1 MPDLP
6 VRIEVIPGDGLEER
20 LGAHL
25 PAPAVV
31 TVTCLPHHGPGEAVE
46 TAVRLAAAGY
56 TAVPHLAARSVAGRS
71 ELAGYVARC
80 LDAGIRD
87 VFVVGG
93 DTAHAAGPYAWS
105 GALMEDLAELSGGA
119 LRQGIAV
126 YPEGHPTT
134 TDQELTR
141 TLLAKQVLAS
151 WCVTQLCFSPDIL
164 RAYAPRL
171 RSEGITLPVWAGI
184 PGPVRISRLLRLAGT
199 IGVGQSIG
207 FLRRSA
213 GGADAGSVV
222 RQLLSSASYDPAPL
236 VAALDG
242 AGYAGLHLYSFND
255 LAGLERSG
263 VARPLQA

>member
-6 VRIEVIPGDGLEER
+6 VRIEVIPGDGLEDR
-20 LGAHL
+20 LRAHL

-31 TVTCLPHHGPGEAVE
+31 TVTCLPHHGPREAVD
-46 TAVRLAAAGY
+46 TAVRLAASGY
-56 TAVPHLAARSVAGRS
+56 TAIPHLAARSVGGRS
-71 ELAGYVARC
+71 ELADHVARC
-80 LDAGIRD
+80 MDAGIGD

-93 DTAHAAGPYAWS
+93 DAAHAAGPYAWS
-105 GALMEDLAELSGGA
+105 GALMEDIAELSGGA
-119 LRQGIAV
+119 LRLGVAA
-126 YPEGHPTT
+126 YPEGHPDTP
-134 TDQELTR
+134 DEELTR

-151 WCVTQLCFSPDIL
+151 WCVTQLCFSPDTL
-164 RAYAPRL
+164 RAYASRL
-171 RSEGITLPVWAGI
+171 RGDGVALPVWAGI
-184 PGPVRISRLLRLAGT
+184 PGPVRVSRLLRLAGT
-199 IGVGQSIG
+199 IGVGQSVG

-255 LAGLERSG
+255 LAGLAASG
-263 VARPLQA
+263 VARPVR